1 MPSMCLNVSHLWLS
15 ISHTMEHQ
23 RVQTQLVAA
32 FVLVLCSAHLLVV
45 RPRIFEASSTQGGDR
60 DGNLGR
66 VKVRGVVCRVQRQ
79 TRVRSQPPVNLAKPS
94 GPRQIKEMVLHC

>member
-45 RPRIFEASSTQGGDR
+45 QPRIFEA
-60 DGNLGR
+60 
-66 VKVRGVVCRVQRQ
+66 
-79 TRVRSQPPVNLAKPS
+79 
-94 GPRQIKEMVLHC
+94 